1 MTQTPY
7 KLTDEYRKLLGR
19 FVAKLVEYLEANI
32 AYDKNEYY
40 EIHPRYLGGHAV
52 RVSLF
57 VVGLKGLYRL
67 DVAFAMEE
75 CVSEDEAR
83 AEIQIKVMLEKALY
97 GLRKRPLPTPET
109 TR

>member
-1 MTQTPY
+1 MFVEPLRIYQ
-7 KLTDEYRKLLGR
+7 RQLLAR
-19 FVAKLVEYLEANI
+19 FVAKIVEYLEANI
-32 AYDKNEYY
+32 DYDKDEYY
-40 EIHPRYLGGHAV
+40 EIRPRSTHGDYL

-57 VVGLKGLYRL
+57 VADVKGLFRL
-67 DVAFAMEE
+67 DVSFAMED

>member
-7 KLTDEYRKLLGR
+7 ELTDEYRKLLAR
-19 FVAKLVEYLEANI
+19 FVAKLVEYLETNI
-32 AYDKNEYY
+32 DY
-40 EIHPRYLGGHAV
+40 ENGESYGIHPRSLDGHAV
-52 RVSLF
+52 IVRLF
-57 VVGLKGLYRL
+57 VFGAKGAHRL
-67 DVAFAMEE
+67 DVAFAMED